1 MTKLNDSQ
9 LVILSKSIN
18 NEGTVPNTVRLESK
32 APSALSRNIN
42 TLIKKGFLEIGVGLN
57 GTARMED
64 FAITDESGQNRRL
77 FVTDAAYDLLDE
89 QDGGETPVVEEDEQ
103 DDFEANA
110 PVVEE
115 DEQEF
120 DDVEALE
127 DEEELALPN
136 SVVRETYKQIY
147 AERKAL
153 GGSGQGC
160 ADGVDQWMTAM
171 FMTRLGGKGRPSLCV
186 EALLQF
192 ASENGIDWTKWAH
205 VNNGMKRMN
214 IAKKVRALIAAGQNI
229 RHGHKVVFKGQ
240 GDQQEAK
247 AA

>member
-1 MTKLNDSQ
+1 MIKLNDSQ
-9 LVILSKSIN
+9 LVILSKAIN
-18 NEGTVPNTVRLESK
+18 NSDIVPNTVRLESK

-42 TLIKKGFLEIGVGLN
+42 TLIKKGFLEVRGGIK
-57 GTARMED
+57 GTALVED
-64 FAITDESGQNRRL
+64 FAITDEAGQNRRL
-77 FVTDAAYDLLDE
+77 FVTEAAHSLFDE
-89 QDGGETPVVEEDEQ
+89 QDEVEQDEQ
-103 DDFEANA
+103 DEDDFEANA

-127 DEEELALPN
+127 DEEEMALPN

-171 FMTRLGGKGRPSLCV
+171 FMTRLGGKGRPSLHV

-192 ASENGIDWTKWAH
+192 ATENGIDWSKWAH

-214 IAKKVRALIAAGQNI
+214 IAKKVRTLIAAGQDI
-229 RHGHKVVFKGQ
+229 RYGHKVVFKGQ
-240 GDQQEAK
+240 GAQPDAK